1 MGFDDKFVL
10 LPPCFPSNASIS
22 VHGEDLGVS
31 IKMVQTE
38 QVTFGVVFPVAYLL
52 ECTLGADGNSSAFIR
67 NPPYHQENQT
77 ISGST
82 FCDDSCDL
90 SLRLS

>member
-1 MGFDDKFVL
+1 LVELCFERFVLNKCMGFDDKFVL

-52 ECTLGADGNSSAFIR
+52 ECTLGAGGIAVEEVNMKINICLF
-67 NPPYHQENQT
+67 
-77 ISGST
+77 
-82 FCDDSCDL
+82 
-90 SLRLS
+90 